1 MVLTSC
7 PRFVRVANLRDLTIV
22 RLRHRAT
29 VVRRNFLPTVT
40 SREGGR
46 EGVTRLRR
54 TASVVVASGNASSR
68 ARSHSDHLLQKERH
82 KTSNPRNLSLAAYYL
97 FPYQTLEAA

>member
-1 MVLTSC
+1 MVLTSS
-7 PRFVRVANLRDLTIV
+7 PLFVRVANLLRDLTIV

-29 VVRRNFLPTVT
+29 VVRRNFLPIVT
-40 SREGGR
+40 PREGGR

-68 ARSHSDHLLQKERH
+68 ARSHFYHLLQK
-82 KTSNPRNLSLAAYYL
+82 
-97 FPYQTLEAA
+97 